1 MSAKLSGMS
10 IDTLPSFR
18 SKRGHYLWNATLM
31 PFYAPEAEMLSL
43 RDFLCTLLELGTGL
57 AFSVGNKS

>member
-1 MSAKLSGMS
+1 
-10 IDTLPSFR
+10 
-18 SKRGHYLWNATLM
+18 M